1 VRNRGFTLIEIILAL
16 GIFSF
21 AMLTIFGLV
30 SRGLQTSRESRVE
43 GAAAILGGQINSLLK
58 ASYAW
63 NSTVSNNSDL
73 SYFLGSRSLG
83 QIAAASPEIRTNFYN
98 QDLKLITN
106 SLDDPEYQ
114 VVTEIR
120 PISQNNGFL
129 APEETA
135 LQNAISRLDGIGH
148 CVFVHIEI
156 SYPAKAPES
165 QRSKRF
171 TSSILSRTT
180 DE

>member
-1 VRNRGFTLIEIILAL
+1 MRNRGFTLIEIILAL

-63 NSTVSNNSDL
+63 ESTNYTNNPQL
-73 SYFLGSRSLG
+73 TNFLSRSLG
-83 QIAAASPEIRTNFYN
+83 QIATGSPEIRTNFFT
-98 QDLKLITN
+98 QELKLITN
-106 SLDDPEYQ
+106 SLDYPEYQ

-135 LQNAISRLDGIGH
+135 LQNAILRLDGIGH

-171 TSSILSRTT
+171 ISSILSRTT